1 MKTET
6 YKVKITYHENGNKRS
21 EIWHL
26 NNQLHRIDGP
36 AIQFQYEKGNKD
48 CEFWYQNNNLNR
60 LNGPAIQSWYKNGQK
75 YIERWFENGKEI
87 KPNTINIDGKE
98 VSEETIINAL
108 RNYFK

>member
-36 AIQFQYEKGNKD
+36 AIQF
-48 CEFWYQNNNLNR
+48 
-60 LNGPAIQSWYKNGQK
+60 
-75 YIERWFENGKEI
+75 
-87 KPNTINIDGKE
+87 
-98 VSEETIINAL
+98 
-108 RNYFK
+108 